1 MNRRLKAVLAAF
13 GLAAASAVAAP
24 AGSLSA
30 VVSGSAHQA
39 FFGVAT
45 RNDAAIAVGVGGTIL
60 ASADRGKSWKPVLP
74 APTKLALFGIA
85 IDQGHAIAVG
95 QQGTVLRLDSNGQWT
110 AGTSGTDARLFS
122 VAVNGSGRAIAVG
135 SFGTV
140 ILSNDG
146 GASWQPVAPD
156 WSAYTADGAQ
166 PHLYAAAIDEA
177 GAITIAGEFGLIL
190 RSSDAGASW
199 QLAHKGEASLFA
211 IDLRDPQAS
220 FAVGQTGTLL
230 RSSDGGKTWTEV
242 ATNTEASLLGV
253 RSVGGGRVVATGI
266 RELLLSDD
274 LGLSWHSLSNADIA
288 TSWYQGVDS
297 DGEGGAW
304 IVGHSGRIL
313 KVGS

>member
-1 MNRRLKAVLAAF
+1 MNRRLQSVLAAF
-13 GLAAASAVAAP
+13 SLCAASAVAAP
-24 AGSLSA
+24 SNELAA
-30 VVSGSAHQA
+30 VVSGTAHEA

-60 ASADRGKSWKPVLP
+60 ASADRGKSWKPVMP
-74 APTKLALFGIA
+74 APTRLALFGIA

-95 QQGTVLRLDSNGQWT
+95 QQGTVLRLESSGRWT
-110 AGTSGTDARLFS
+110 PGNSGTDARLFS
-122 VAVNGSGRAIAVG
+122 VAVNGSGRAVAVG

-146 GASWQPVAPD
+146 GATWQPVAPD
-156 WSAYTADGAQ
+156 WSAYTSDGAQ

-177 GAITIAGEFGLIL
+177 GAVTIAGEFGLIL
-190 RSSDAGASW
+190 RSGDAGASW

-211 IDLRDPQAS
+211 LDLRDPQAG

-230 RSSDGGKTWTEV
+230 RSTDGGKSWNPVT
-242 ATNTEASLLGV
+242 TNTEASLLGV

-274 LGLSWHSLSNADIA
+274 LGEHWQPVSNADIA
-288 TSWYQGVDS
+288 TSWYQGVAS